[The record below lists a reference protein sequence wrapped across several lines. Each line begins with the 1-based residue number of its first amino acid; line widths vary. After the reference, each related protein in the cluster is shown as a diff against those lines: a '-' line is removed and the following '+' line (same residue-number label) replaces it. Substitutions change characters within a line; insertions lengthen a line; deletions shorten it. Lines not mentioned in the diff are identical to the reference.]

1 MTEQPGRGGL
11 GPANSSE
18 TVGDRGTA
26 GVGGDGATSD
36 LRTVGTGAGVGA
48 VGDRGTGGRGRRR
61 RGRPATAGPP
71 APASGAASGP
81 PRAVSV
87 GGTLGDRG
95 EDERTQLRAV
105 MRDFGPA
112 WEIERVPPGAAWVA
126 VTRRGSWVHVI
137 AAHDLDTLRTKI
149 ESSRARGNPARVS
162 PITGLTAAAGVVI
175 NRLVLPEEHQLVDHE
190 GRPGGL
196 IPHVTPQPSS

>member
-11 GPANSSE
+11 GPAHSSG

-26 GVGGDGATSD
+26 GDGAGVDEVGVGGDG
-36 LRTVGTGAGVGA
+36 TVGDCGTGG
-48 VGDRGTGGRGRRR
+48 VGDRGTVGVGDGDGDRDRGTGGVRSSG
-61 RGRPATAGPP
+61 GGAG
-71 APASGAASGP
+71 
-81 PRAVSV
+81 V
-87 GGTLGDRG
+87 GGNPGNSG

-105 MRDFGPA
+105 MRDFGPD

-149 ESSRARGNPARVS
+149 EAAQREEIMAAPAS
-162 PITGLTAAAGVVI
+162 PG
-175 NRLVLPEEHQLVDHE
+175 P
-190 GRPGGL
+190 
-196 IPHVTPQPSS
+196 

>member
-11 GPANSSE
+11 GPAHSSE

-26 GVGGDGATSD
+26 GVGGG
-36 LRTVGTGAGVGA
+36 VGGPRRPRALGVGVGGAGA
-48 VGDRGTGGRGRRR
+48 AS
-61 RGRPATAGPP
+61 ATAGPS
-71 APASGAASGP
+71 ASAGHSGM
-81 PRAVSV
+81 
-87 GGTLGDRG
+87 GG

-149 ESSRARGNPARVS
+149 EAAELEDTAPAPAPS
-162 PITGLTAAAGVVI
+162 PTSYH
-175 NRLVLPEEHQLVDHE
+175 RHQLRDQSIECRWNDTNSLITKSASSWE
-190 GRPGGL
+190 GLMGL
-196 IPHVTPQPSS
+196 VGLK

>member
-1 MTEQPGRGGL
+1 MIGQPGRDGL
-11 GPANSSE
+11 GPAHSSE

-26 GVGGDGATSD
+26 VGG
-36 LRTVGTGAGVGA
+36 GTGGG
-48 VGDRGTGGRGRRR
+48 VGDR
-61 RGRPATAGPP
+61 A
-71 APASGAASGP
+71 
-81 PRAVSV
+81 

-149 ESSRARGNPARVS
+149 EAAQREETPPASAPSPAPPPRPVS
-162 PITGLTAAAGVVI
+162 
-175 NRLVLPEEHQLVDHE
+175 
-190 GRPGGL
+190 
-196 IPHVTPQPSS
+196 

>member
-1 MTEQPGRGGL
+1 MTEEPGRGDL
-11 GPANSSE
+11 GPADSSG
-18 TVGDRGTA
+18 TVGDPGGTLGVGA
-26 GVGGDGATSD
+26 TGDCGAVGTSVGGD
-36 LRTVGTGAGVGA
+36 VGVS
-48 VGDRGTGGRGRRR
+48 DRGT
-61 RGRPATAGPP
+61 
-71 APASGAASGP
+71 
-81 PRAVSV
+81 VDV

-149 ESSRARGNPARVS
+149 ETAELEETGRASSPS
-162 PITGLTAAAGVVI
+162 PTSPP
-175 NRLVLPEEHQLVDHE
+175 RPE
-190 GRPGGL
+190 
-196 IPHVTPQPSS
+196 S